1 MSPLTAK
8 RLSAVLVALLSLVL
22 FAAICFVRPKE
33 GPVWKADCDL
43 VARWSTN
50 SNAES
55 AFTSLVTITALVTNK
70 NTYRIRLLPVQ
81 IEYEDR
87 AGAVTKDL
95 DHLWNDNY
103 DVFLP
108 PGSVAGLEFD
118 VPLDTKRVR
127 LIATY
132 ARQWGAIRQALGRG
146 VSKLPLRYLPPR
158 SYTWLRKNG
167 LVDPPYSFVKA
178 SAWMLNPAVQRT
190 EASHS
195 ADVLNEPLSEAGFG
209 R

>member
-8 RLSAVLVALLSLVL
+8 RLSSVLVALLSLVL

-70 NTYRIRLLPVQ
+70 NTYRIRLLPLQ

-95 DHLWNDNY
+95 DHLWNDNS
-103 DVFLP
+103 DV
-108 PGSVAGLEFD
+108 
-118 VPLDTKRVR
+118 
-127 LIATY
+127 
-132 ARQWGAIRQALGRG
+132 
-146 VSKLPLRYLPPR
+146 
-158 SYTWLRKNG
+158 
-167 LVDPPYSFVKA
+167 
-178 SAWMLNPAVQRT
+178 
-190 EASHS
+190 
-195 ADVLNEPLSEAGFG
+195 
-209 R
+209 